1 MRYYPVNLV
10 LTGRHVVII
19 GGGTVAAR
27 KCEGLLAAGAKVTVV
42 APGLHPAFAEL
53 CRDGRIE
60 HISRAYHF
68 GDLNGAFLAFAATGD
83 AAVNRAV
90 ADEAVT
96 RGIMADIVD
105 APEIST
111 FTTPA
116 TVRRGDLAIT
126 ISTGGKS
133 PALAARLRAELA
145 EQFGPEYG
153 TALEIL
159 GAIREKLLTEKG
171 NTAYN
176 KELFNALLDH
186 DLPKAL
192 KNRSPSALDQILA
205 DIFGP
210 GFTLAELGIR
220 ERETS

>member
-10 LTGRHVVII
+10 LTGRHAVII
-19 GGGTVAAR
+19 GGGAVAAR
-27 KCEGLLAAGAKVTVV
+27 KCERLLAAGAQVTVI
-42 APGLHPAFAEL
+42 APDLDPVLAEL
-53 CRDGRIE
+53 CRDGRID
-60 HISRAYHF
+60 HISRTYCS
-68 GDLNGAFLAFAATGD
+68 GDLDGAFLAFAATGD

-90 ADEAVT
+90 ADEAQT

-105 APEIST
+105 APEISA

-116 TVRRGDLAIT
+116 TVCRGDLTIA
-126 ISTGGKS
+126 ISTSGKS

-153 TALEIL
+153 TALELL

-186 DLPKAL
+186 DLPQVL
-192 KNRSPSALDQILA
+192 KNRSPSVLDQILA

>member
-19 GGGTVAAR
+19 GGGAVAAR
-27 KCEGLLAAGAKVTVV
+27 KCKGLLAAGARVTLV
-42 APGLHPAFAEL
+42 APDLDPSLAQL
-53 CRDGRIE
+53 CRDGLIHHR
-60 HISRAYHF
+60 SRAYHS
-68 GDLNGAFLAFAATGD
+68 GDLDGAFLAFAATGD
-83 AAVNRAV
+83 ASVNRAV
-90 ADEAVT
+90 ADEAAT

-105 APEIST
+105 APEISS

-116 TVRRGDLAIT
+116 TVCRGDLTIT

-133 PALAARLRAELA
+133 PALAARLRAELE

-153 TALEIL
+153 TALELL

-186 DLPKAL
+186 DLPQAL
-192 KNRSPSALDQILA
+192 KNRSPTALDQLLA

-210 GFTLAELGIR
+210 GFTLAELGIL
-220 ERETS
+220 ERETT